1 MTFQKRYSLKRY
13 GTNLLKV
20 NATIGSAKQS
30 IRKSRFRR
38 ISLLVDTGAS
48 FTIIP
53 KSILEDLGYDLNN
66 PLRYQ
71 SIITGQG
78 KTQPLPIIQL
88 SWFNS
93 MGQLIENFEVITYD
107 LPRQL
112 QVSGVLGMDYL
123 QRRKAVISL
132 HKAVIYFEDS

>member
-1 MTFQKRYSLKRY
+1 MTFQKRYSVARY
-13 GTNLLKV
+13 GINLLRV
-20 NATIGSAKQS
+20 NATIGSEKRS
-30 IRKSRFRR
+30 IEKSRFRR

-48 FTIIP
+48 LTIIP
-53 KSILEDLGYDLNN
+53 KLILEDLGYDLNN
-66 PLRYQ
+66 PIRYQ

-78 KTQPLPIIQL
+78 KTKPLPVIQL

-93 MGQLIENFEVITYD
+93 MGQFIEDFEVITYQ

-123 QRRKAVISL
+123 RQCKAVISVYS
-132 HKAVIYFEDS
+132 AEIYFE

>member
-1 MTFQKRYSLKRY
+1 MTLQKRYSLERY
-13 GTNLLKV
+13 GTNLLRV
-20 NATIGSAKQS
+20 NGTVGSIYEKDCQ
-30 IRKSRFRR
+30 RV
-38 ISLLVDTGAS
+38 SLLVDTGAS
-48 FTIIP
+48 LTIIP

-66 PLRYQ
+66 PVRYQ

-78 KTQPLPIIQL
+78 KTKPLPVIQL

-93 MGQLIENFEVITYD
+93 MGQFIEDFEVITYQ

-123 QRRKAVISL
+123 QKRKAVISL
-132 HKAVIYFEDS
+132 HKAVIYFEDL

>member
-1 MTFQKRYSLKRY
+1 MTFQKRYSLERY
-13 GTNLLKV
+13 GTNLLRA

-30 IRKSRFRR
+30 SDKSRLRR
-38 ISLLVDTGAS
+38 VSLLVDTGAS
-48 FTIIP
+48 LTIIP

-78 KTQPLPIIQL
+78 KTKPLPVIQL

-93 MGQLIENFEVITYD
+93 MGQFIEDFEVITYQ
-107 LPRQL
+107 LPKQL
-112 QVSGVLGMDYL
+112 
-123 QRRKAVISL
+123 
-132 HKAVIYFEDS
+132 